1 MAPGNTPNPL
11 YKTLSW
17 AAFAV
22 IVAALAAGAFG
33 LSGGYNVAADVP
45 HSAPVFWL
53 ANTARTNSIT
63 SHAKGIVMQAGF
75 GSADQVKA
83 GAPEYAEM
91 CAQCHLGPGVERS
104 EISQGLY
111 PRAPEL
117 AKGDALTP
125 EEQFWVI
132 KHGIKMSGMS
142 AWGVTHDDKII
153 WSIVAFL
160 QKLPTLTADQYKD
173 MTKNAA
179 EEHDETM
186 KDMPGMKK

>member
-1 MAPGNTPNPL
+1 MPPGNSPNPL
-11 YKTLSW
+11 YKYLCW
-17 AAFAV
+17 AGFAG
-22 IVAALAAGAFG
+22 IVAALGAGAVG
-33 LSGGYNVAADVP
+33 LTGGYNVAADAP
-45 HSAPVFWL
+45 HTAPVLWL
-53 ANTARTNSIT
+53 ANTARINSIAV
-63 SHAKGIVMQAGF
+63 HAKGIALPAGF

-83 GAPEYAEM
+83 GASEYAEM

-117 AKGDALTP
+117 AKGDSLTP
-125 EEQFWVI
+125 EERFWVI
-132 KHGIKMSGMS
+132 KHGIKMTGMP

-160 QKLPTLTADQYKD
+160 QKLPTLSADEYKD
-173 MTKNAA
+173 MTKGAA
-179 EEHDETM
+179 KEHDEAM